1 MTLQTILEAL
11 FSKDDDQVIE
21 MINYSIP
28 VTEFNLREKMFIIH
42 SGFRFKLNTG
52 KEFDLLID
60 LTDLNQPSLIRQ
72 PCSGHASF
80 PLILGLVLFQKVKFI
95 DAYSKLLIGGV
106 SECNTKIYPIEAE
119 LGDITGNKLEHP
131 EFCIFRDADNTLVK
145 TFPLSRK
152 FPNKLFQRGAV
163 FFKNQKDTKQ

>member
-11 FSKDDDQVIE
+11 YSQDDKRVIE
-21 MINYSIP
+21 TINKSVPI
-28 VTEFNLREKMFIIH
+28 TEFNLRDKMFIIH

-60 LTDLNQPSLIRQ
+60 LTELSQPSLIRQ

-95 DAYSKLLIGGV
+95 DAYSTMLVAGI

-119 LGDITGNKLEHP
+119 LEDITKNKLEHP
-131 EFCIFRDADNTLVK
+131 EFCIFRDADNTLVN
-145 TFPLSRK
+145 TFPSSRK
-152 FPNKLFQRGAV
+152 FPNKLFQRESI
-163 FFKNQKDTKQ
+163 FFKNRKDTKQ

>member
-1 MTLQTILEAL
+1 MTLQSILEAL
-11 FSKDDDQVIE
+11 YDPDDDRVIE
-21 MINYSIP
+21 MINHSSP
-28 VTEFNLREKMFIIH
+28 VTEFNLRENMFIIH
-42 SGFRFKLNTG
+42 SGFRFELKTG

-60 LTDLNQPSLIRQ
+60 ITDLTQPLIIHQ

-95 DAYSKLLIGGV
+95 DAFTKLLIGGI
-106 SECNTKIYPIEAE
+106 SECNSKIYPIEAE
-119 LGDITGNKLEHP
+119 LEDIASYKLEHP

-152 FPNKLFQRGAV
+152 YPHKLFQKGNL
-163 FFKNQKDTKQ
+163 FLKNQKDSK

>member
-11 FSKDDDQVIE
+11 YNPDDDKVIE
-21 MINYSIP
+21 MINLSSH

-60 LTDLNQPSLIRQ
+60 MTDLNQPSIIHQ

-95 DAYSKLLIGGV
+95 DAFTKMLIGGI

-119 LGDITGNKLEHP
+119 LEDITINKLEHP

-152 FPNKLFQRGAV
+152 YSKKLYQNGNV
-163 FFKNQKDTKQ
+163 FFRNQKHSK